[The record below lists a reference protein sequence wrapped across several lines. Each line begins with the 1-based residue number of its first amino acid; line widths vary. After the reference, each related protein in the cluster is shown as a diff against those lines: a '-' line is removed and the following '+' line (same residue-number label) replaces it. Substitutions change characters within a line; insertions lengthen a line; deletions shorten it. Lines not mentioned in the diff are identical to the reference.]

1 VIRDP
6 LQQIRRLA
14 IAAPVRGEAPYLLE
28 WIAYHRALGIKAFLL
43 GDNAETDDPTS
54 ALLQALHEHK
64 IVFRFDWRNRTH
76 FQMDF
81 NAQAL
86 AAARLFAD
94 GIFLIDVDEFLQ
106 PAAGLSVLE
115 IAQKWL
121 SDPSIGAVAL
131 NWAIYGSSDRVQ
143 PGDGLVIER
152 FTRRAV
158 QDFPINRHAKA
169 FARLSACAGPAGNP
183 HAVALQTGRYTDAL
197 GQDVAWDTTR
207 RDPVGLTTKV
217 VWDVLRVDHFV
228 VKSHAEFL
236 AKEARGMPIFPERR
250 WDGYFERHNRND
262 VEDPVP
268 PELVERTKAEMA
280 KIAAQLVDA
289 TPAVPAASPANQ

>member
-1 VIRDP
+1 MSDAKPPV
-6 LQQIRRLA
+6 LA

-54 ALLQALHEHK
+54 ALLAALHQRH
-64 IVFRFDWRNRTH
+64 IVFRFDWRSRTH
-76 FQMDF
+76 FQMEF
-81 NAQAL
+81 NRQAL
-86 AAARLFAD
+86 EAARLFAD
-94 GIFLIDVDEFLQ
+94 GIFLIDVDEFLR
-106 PAAGLSVLE
+106 PAADLSVSE

-121 SDPSIGAVAL
+121 SDASVGAVAL

-143 PGDGLVIER
+143 AGNGLVIER
-152 FTRRAV
+152 FTRRAA
-158 QDFPINRHAKA
+158 QDFPINRHAKP

-183 HAVALQTGRYTDAL
+183 HAVALHTGRYTDTL

-217 VWDVLRVDHFV
+217 IWDVLRVDHFV

-236 AKEARGMPIFPERR
+236 AKQARGMPIFPERQ
-250 WDGYFERHNRND
+250 WDDYFEMHNRND
-262 VEDPVP
+262 VEDPIP
-268 PELVERTKAEMA
+268 GELVERTKLEMA
-280 KIAAQLVDA
+280 MLSAQLADA
-289 TPAVPAASPANQ
+289 TPAVAAASPANQ